1 MPRPAPKPTAPP
13 GSAGRQRPN
22 AQARPEA
29 ARPRP
34 ASKPAGSRTGR
45 QASAKPSPKSTD
57 KAAGPPTPSPQS
69 ANQGRAIGASIRAKR
84 EQMGLTQAELARRSG
99 VSKAMLCDV
108 EADRKNPTIRLL
120 GQIALG
126 LGCGISDLLDLED
139 RPVFTIDRAGDQRV
153 LIDPENQMERRILS
167 RAMVKHGVE
176 VLHYTYPV
184 GSDCEGFPPHPP
196 GSLETAYVLEG
207 HVRLVV
213 GGEPIELSTGDA
225 ATYRAD
231 LEHSTTNLGDTPAR
245 LLYVTHIPR
254 RQLGNA

>member
-1 MPRPAPKPTAPP
+1 MAKTPVPQPEPAASEIG
-13 GSAGRQRPN
+13 GSV
-22 AQARPEA
+22 
-29 ARPRP
+29 
-34 ASKPAGSRTGR
+34 
-45 QASAKPSPKSTD
+45 
-57 KAAGPPTPSPQS
+57 
-69 ANQGRAIGASIRAKR
+69 RAKR

-139 RPVFTIDRAGDQRV
+139 KPVFTVDRAKDQRV
-153 LIDPENQMERRILS
+153 LVDPENKMERRILS
-167 RAMVKHGVE
+167 RTMVKHGVE

-196 GSLETAYVLEG
+196 GSLETAYVLDG
-207 HVRLVV
+207 HVRLEV

-231 LEHSTTNLGDTPAR
+231 LEHSTTNLGKKAAR
-245 LLYVTHIPR
+245 ILYVTHIPR
-254 RQLGNA
+254 QQVKAAKA